1 MKQYDIKNIRTI
13 AVMGHLGSGKT
24 SLMESILHVTGAKD
38 KKGSVEDK
46 STTSDYLTE
55 EKDHQAS
62 LSTSLIPV
70 EYQGYKFNFLDT
82 PGNRELLSEVNQ
94 VLSVV
99 KGAILVIDGTKGIDI
114 GTEEVLLDL
123 NERNIPTIIFVNKM
137 DKENIKFEELV
148 QKIRDMIGYQA
159 VPFLW
164 PIGEADDFR
173 GYYDLVDM
181 TKRTLENGK
190 VVDHPM
196 TDEDKEKVADVRERI
211 VESVA
216 ETSEE
221 LLEKHFAGEELTYEE
236 ICFGLRQGVLVGDLK
251 PILIG
256 SAIKNIGPRDML
268 EMIEKFMPAPD
279 DLKPIEGLDPK
290 TEEKIVRKTTNEEP
304 FSAYV
309 FKTMVD
315 PFIGSMSY
323 VKVFSGELKSGQE
336 VLLSNNGETVKINQ
350 ISLFRGKEQL
360 DIEKMH
366 AGDIGVLIKLD
377 DLYTGATICD
387 PKHPIVFKGPGFL
400 SPTMYVA
407 IHPKNKQDEDKISSS
422 LHRLAIEDPSFDI
435 KRNKETNQLLLGGQG
450 MSHITYVLE
459 KLKNMFKVD
468 VEISDQKIVY
478 RETIKR
484 KAEAEGRHKKQSGGS
499 GQFGVVKII
508 FEPMNPNEDDFE
520 FDEQIHGG
528 SVPKNYF
535 PAVEKGLIE
544 TFQAGPLAGYPVIG
558 VKATLIDGAY
568 HDVDSNEISFKI
580 AASLAFKNA
589 LEKAK
594 PTLLE
599 PIMKLSI
606 TIKDDYV
613 GDVMGDANKR
623 RGRVLGIEPLGGGK
637 QRIDAEVPEV
647 EIVRYTTDL
656 KAMTQGTG
664 FFTREFARYEE
675 VPERLQQEIIAEANR
690 E

>member
-1 MKQYDIKNIRTI
+1 
-13 AVMGHLGSGKT
+13 
-24 SLMESILHVTGAKD
+24 
-38 KKGSVEDK
+38 
-46 STTSDYLTE
+46 
-55 EKDHQAS
+55 
-62 LSTSLIPV
+62 
-70 EYQGYKFNFLDT
+70 
-82 PGNRELLSEVNQ
+82 
-94 VLSVV
+94 
-99 KGAILVIDGTKGIDI
+99 
-114 GTEEVLLDL
+114 
-123 NERNIPTIIFVNKM
+123 
-137 DKENIKFEELV
+137 
-148 QKIRDMIGYQA
+148 
-159 VPFLW
+159 
-164 PIGEADDFR
+164 
-173 GYYDLVDM
+173 
-181 TKRTLENGK
+181 
-190 VVDHPM
+190 M

-256 SAIKNIGPRDML
+256 SAIKDIGPRDML